1 MKITE
6 DTLFPRYTPLSPNT
20 TSAEPNLSAQE
31 PKIQIL
37 MKDQAPETKDQAPET
52 IFAQI
57 IYLQKKRR
65 PEKPP
70 GTYQSQISEE
80 EASSSLEMH
89 KKGKFTPFDLN

>member
-20 TSAEPNLSAQE
+20 TSAEPKLSAQE

-37 MKDQAPETKDQAPET
+37 TKDQAPETKDQAPET

-89 KKGKFTPFDLN
+89 KKGKFTPFNQN